1 MLEENTL
8 EKPEKEDSVNLL
20 FVYGTLRRNNIN
32 NHILISH
39 GAIYRSEY
47 KTHDKYKM
55 YATNS
60 YPYILPDNSGTYI
73 IGDVYYVSDNLMELL
88 DGLEGHPH
96 QYTRTIINV
105 CDINNII
112 TVYAYICINHIL
124 QSEIV
129 NSPRFFEITCGD
141 WNTWYKN

>member
-8 EKPEKEDSVNLL
+8 EKQEKEDSVNML

-55 YATNS
+55 YSTNS

-73 IGDVYYVSDNLMELL
+73 IGDVYCVSDKLIELL

-96 QYTRTIINV
+96 QYTRTTI
-105 CDINNII
+105 NII
-112 TVYAYICINHIL
+112 DGDNIFTVYAYICINPSL
-124 QSEIV
+124 QSEIMD
-129 NSPRFFEITCGD
+129 SPRFFEITSGD
-141 WNTWYKN
+141 WNTRCKN